1 MAWLREPPRQASPTT
16 LGLRRAM
23 ETKQSSPL
31 TSSFVIGLNGD
42 PAVLVIQREGKGR
55 RSREDSVS
63 QASASRGS
71 NQRDMAGL
79 SCGFGGL
86 DGALRGSH
94 PDQRSGW
101 FKASVWWRWDSFTPG
116 RGPGGRWE
124 GKKGCQV

>member
-1 MAWLREPPRQASPTT
+1 MAWLQEPPCQASPTT

-55 RSREDSVS
+55 RSREGSVS

-71 NQRDMAGL
+71 DQWDKVGL
-79 SCGFGGL
+79 SCGFWGL

-101 FKASVWWRWDSFTPG
+101 FKASVKVEMGLIHPGDRAWWEM
-116 RGPGGRWE
+116 GG
-124 GKKGCQV
+124 